1 MKTYLKFALMI
12 CIALGFS
19 FQVMAQN
26 TPPEAR
32 NFGIIPGNPS
42 LDDDLTCYYE
52 YYDADGDPEDV
63 GQRFVAWQRNGVWQ
77 TQYRGELT
85 IPASATG
92 DNELWELYLRVHDGT
107 DASITYTAS
116 VTFGTPVPNTIPEAR
131 DAQILP
137 TNPLTTDDL
146 HLSYTYYDAD
156 DDPEDI
162 GQRVIFWQRNGEWA
176 TDYRYQTTIPSSAT
190 EKGEIWQCVL
200 GVHDG
205 KDPSNPRIWVD
216 PVTIGNTPPE
226 ATVVSL
232 TPLEPAVDEDIVA
245 QYSYSDADVDPES
258 GTEIRWYRDDVLDP
272 AFDDQLVIPGTA
284 TVGGETWYFTVLPM
298 DGENYGDLQT
308 SNSVIIG
315 GPDYSAPT
323 ATFDADPT
331 IGFGPIH
338 VQFYDRS
345 KGQVNSYHWN
355 FGDGTTSRERNPE
368 HTYEIPGIYNV
379 TLTISNPHDS
389 DTKTTVG
396 LIEVFNEDD
405 YVGYAY
411 LKVVEQSNCWHE
423 AEDWDN
429 AIDRDTYGWSG
440 TTNAGPQD
448 AWAIF
453 CFEDEMVHTIH
464 KARMMTDTGV
474 PNKMQDYVKKFRLFA
489 STEGTE
495 DSDFTLIGEFENTE
509 QSGWNVFEFIP
520 VSAKYIRIVVD
531 EPARGWRQVGEFEIY
546 EQVVVPEI
554 SGSMIDATT
563 PHYADGIDQSVVTI
577 HLTDNTGNPVSGV
590 YPGAFRIVATGENN
604 YYNPVYETDEPGTY
618 QGSFTSS
625 DAGEKAVVVY
635 VYNKLIQYSSLESQ
649 TPVVVNFLMP
659 QETQGV
665 LQLVEGTRCWENEGW
680 DNAID
685 GDIEGWDGT
694 VSAGPKWRDCF
705 AIFEFN
711 DQAVKNVT
719 KYRLITD
726 TGVGW
731 EKHWVTKYQLWISTT
746 GVDDADFQFVH
757 EYNRTT
763 GDWEEVTIQP
773 VLAKYIKLQ
782 LLEPRNNWRQIGEFE
797 IFVTHNQLSESASIF
812 ESNGELSAM
821 PTTYNLLPNYPNPFN
836 PTTFIQYELPEESN
850 VTIRIFD
857 IQGRE
862 VCTLVNGKQNIGR
875 HTIMWDG
882 KDNLGSQVTS
892 GIYIYQMEASTDGNN
907 FKKSQKMTLI
917 K

>member
-1 MKTYLKFALMI
+1 MKTIINSLAFCFM
-12 CIALGFS
+12 
-19 FQVMAQN
+19 VMLPIGVIAQN
-26 TPPEAR
+26 HPPEITR
-32 NFGIIPGNPS
+32 IEILPNNPT
-42 LDDDLTCYYE
+42 LNDDLTCSYD
-52 YYDADGDPEDV
+52 YYDVDGDPENTDE
-63 GQRFVAWQRNGVWQ
+63 RFVAWQRNGVWQ
-77 TQYRGELT
+77 TQYRDQLT

-92 DNELWELYLRVHDGT
+92 DNELWEVFLRVHDGT
-107 DASITYTAS
+107 DESETYTAS
-116 VTFGTPVPNTIPEAR
+116 VTFGTPEPNTIPEAN
-131 DAQILP
+131 DVQITP
-137 TNPLTTDDL
+137 STPLTNDNL
-146 HLSYTYYDAD
+146 LLSYNYYDAD
-156 DDPEDI
+156 GDAEDTGERFI
-162 GQRVIFWQRNGEWA
+162 AWQKDGAWTLVHREMIE
-176 TDYRYQTTIPSSAT
+176 IPASDT
-190 EKGEIWQCVL
+190 RKGETWQCIL
-200 GVHDG
+200 RVHDG
-205 KDPSNPRIWVD
+205 TDYSAEYWAD

-245 QYSYSDADVDPES
+245 QYTYSDADGDPES

-272 AFDDQLVIPGTA
+272 AFNDQLVIPGTA
-284 TVGGETWYFTVLPM
+284 TVGGETWYFTVHPM

-308 SNSVIIG
+308 SNSVIVG

-323 ATFDADPT
+323 AAFDADPT

-368 HTYEIPGIYNV
+368 HTYETPGIYNV

-389 DTKTTVG
+389 DTKTAVG

-405 YVGYAY
+405 YVGYSY
-411 LKVVEQSNCWHE
+411 LKVVEQSHCWHD

-489 STEGTE
+489 STESTE

-509 QSGWNVFEFIP
+509 RSGWNVFEFTP
-520 VSAKYIRIVVD
+520 VSAKYIRIAVV
-531 EPARGWRQVGEFEIY
+531 EPVRGWRQVGEFEIY

-554 SGSMIDATT
+554 SGSTVEATT
-563 PHYADGIDQSVVTI
+563 PHYADGIDQCVVKI
-577 HLTDNTGNPVSGV
+577 HLADNSGNPVSGV

-604 YYNPVYETDEPGTY
+604 YYNPVYETDVPGTY
-618 QGSFTSS
+618 QGSFTSN
-625 DAGEKAVVVY
+625 DAGEKTIVVY
-635 VYNKLIQYSSLESQ
+635 VYNKLIEFSSLESQ
-649 TPVVVNFLMP
+649 TPVVVDFLMP
-659 QETQGV
+659 QEAQGS
-665 LQLVEGTRCWENEGW
+665 LQFVEGTRCWENEGW
-680 DNAID
+680 ENAID

-694 VSAGPKWRDCF
+694 VSAGPKWRDCYG
-705 AIFEFN
+705 IYEFT
-711 DQAVKNVT
+711 DQTIKNIT
-719 KYRLITD
+719 KYSLITD

-731 EKHWVTKYQLWISTT
+731 EKHWVTDYQLWISTS
-746 GVDDADFQFVH
+746 GVADADFQLVH
-757 EYNRTT
+757 EHSRTT

-782 LLEPRNNWRQIGEFE
+782 LLEPRNNWRQIGEFQV
-797 IFVTHNQLSESASIF
+797 FVTHNQSSESASIL
-812 ESNGELSAM
+812 ENNSELSSM
-821 PTTYNLLPNYPNPFN
+821 PTAYNLLPNYPNPFN

-862 VCTLVNGKQNIGR
+862 VCTLMNGKQNIGR

-882 KDNLGSQVTS
+882 KDALGNQVTS
-892 GIYIYQMEASTDGNN
+892 GIYIYQMDASNTGNS